1 MKQTFTFERAT
12 TEEGTAYIVNLV
24 VLVFKQRSLS
34 LLHSIMPFL
43 VMLYIYFSLSFY
55 CALNGTGCNTRRLEG
70 VPFAGFGF

>member
-12 TEEGTAYIVNLV
+12 TEEGTAYIVYLV
-24 VLVFKQRSLS
+24 VLLLSSTFYDAFLGNAIYIFLSLS
-34 LLHSIMPFL
+34 L
-43 VMLYIYFSLSFY
+43 Y